1 MRIGFLGAGKAGF
14 TLGKYFSD
22 RGVDVVG
29 YWSRNPKSAE
39 DAAIFTNSTYYIS
52 AEELIRHCDTLFLTV
67 PDGAIGTLWDG
78 IKNFPLKDKLVCHVS
93 GALSSGVFSDINQT
107 GAFGYSIHPLFAIHS
122 KYNSHKQIEKAFFTI
137 EGAKERM
144 YIIRLL
150 MDRLGN
156 NYAVIDSDKKE
167 LYHAAAVTASNHVL
181 ALLSSAQNYLV
192 ECGMTKAQAETA
204 LSPLFIG
211 NAENA
216 VECGVV
222 NALTG
227 PVERGDLTTIKKHIS
242 CLEGLNDEDKQ
253 LYLLLALKLCD
264 LAEKKN
270 EGYGKNHFG
279 ENMRTYLREE
289 LKIEAISINV

>member
-1 MRIGFLGAGKAGF
+1 MRIGFFGAGKAGF

-22 RGVDVVG
+22 KGVDVVG

-52 AEELIRHCDTLFLTV
+52 AEELVRHCDTLFLTV

-144 YIIRLL
+144 HLINSL

-156 NYAVIDSDKKE
+156 NYAIIDSDKKE
-167 LYHAAAVTASNHVL
+167 LYHAAAVTASNNVL
-181 ALLSSAQNYLV
+181 ALLSSAQDYLI

-204 LSPLFIG
+204 LNPLFLG
-211 NAENA
+211 NANNA
-216 VECGVV
+216 VNSGVE

-227 PVERGDLTTIKKHIS
+227 PIERGDLSTIKKHIS
-242 CLEGLNDEDKQ
+242 CLEDISDDDKQ

-270 EGYGKNHFG
+270 EYNGKKHIG
-279 ENMRTYLREE
+279 ENIRTYLREE

>member
-1 MRIGFLGAGKAGF
+1 MLL
-14 TLGKYFSD
+14 T
-22 RGVDVVG
+22 
-29 YWSRNPKSAE
+29 
-39 DAAIFTNSTYYIS
+39 
-52 AEELIRHCDTLFLTV
+52 LIRC
-67 PDGAIGTLWDG
+67 
-78 IKNFPLKDKLVCHVS
+78 
-93 GALSSGVFSDINQT
+93 VFSDINQT

-122 KYNSHKQIEKAFFTI
+122 KYNSHKQIENFTI

-144 YIIRLL
+144 YIIRSLIGQ
-150 MDRLGN
+150 LGN

-167 LYHAAAVTASNHVL
+167 LYHAVTASNHVL
-181 ALLSSAQNYLV
+181 ALSSAQNYLV